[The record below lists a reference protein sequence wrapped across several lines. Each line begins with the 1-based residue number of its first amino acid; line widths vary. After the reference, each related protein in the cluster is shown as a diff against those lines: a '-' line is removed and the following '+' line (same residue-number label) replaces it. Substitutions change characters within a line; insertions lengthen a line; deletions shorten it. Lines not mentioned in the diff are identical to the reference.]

1 MISFCRFKQ
10 SMTRSIRGFPMRNDG
25 YEFITT
31 DSTDGLNPMEEER
44 IRIFFFDPLSPLNQT
59 KIRQVRIHAKSSLA

>member
-1 MISFCRFKQ
+1 
-10 SMTRSIRGFPMRNDG
+10 MRNDG